1 MSNKYTP
8 RRISAT
14 YQVIIIGGFIIL
26 FLQLYTHATSMY
38 RDSQSS
44 EQVDRFQ
51 ETNKQIE
58 DDIRSK
64 QITAFTLT
72 LPTVAERDA
81 KLNGPEKFLDEKVM
95 VVNDSDAMA
104 HDTIKLPSEQDVFK
118 EPVSLDFIAG
128 DNAKLDAL
136 KKKPKIDQWKWVLF
150 KLE

>member
-1 MSNKYTP
+1 MNTYTP

-14 YQVIIIGGFIIL
+14 YQVIIIGGFVIL

-51 ETNKQIE
+51 ETNKEIAK
-58 DDIRSK
+58 DIRDK

-72 LPTVAERDA
+72 LPSVEEREA
-81 KLNGPEKFLDEKVM
+81 KLNDSERYLDEDVM

-104 HDTIKLPSEQDVFK
+104 HENIKLPNEQDVFK

-128 DNAKLDAL
+128 DSEKVNQMKQ
-136 KKKPKIDQWKWVLF
+136 KPKIDQWKWVLF
-150 KLE
+150 KIE